1 MKKITYLVL
10 MIVIVSCQK
19 DETDTIPAY
28 IQIDSITLN
37 EESDPTSPLTNDNG
51 ITDAWVY
58 VNDQL
63 QGVYELPAKFPV
75 LEEEVQTLRIKAGIK
90 ANGIASSRIPYP
102 FYTSYFKD
110 VNFTPNES
118 RTISPTTNYLE
129 NAEFEFE
136 DFEGNSEKLAITPI
150 SNVNYEKLTENSNS
164 FAFASLSSDTL
175 FTFEIATDELTNLP
189 QAGAPVFLELDYKSN
204 TKFLI
209 GVFIK
214 FPHSDALLQKDLL
227 WVNPKEDW
235 NKIYVNL
242 TSTISE
248 GINATYFKVF
258 IGMRR
263 EGEDQNELYFDNL
276 KVVY

>member
-1 MKKITYLVL
+1 MKKITYFLL
-10 MIVIVSCQK
+10 MFVIVSCQK

-75 LEEEVQTLRIKAGIK
+75 LEQEVQTVRIKAGIK

-102 FYTSYFKD
+102 FYASYFED
-110 VNFTPNES
+110 VNFTPNA
-118 RTISPTTNYLE
+118 TTTTQPVVSYLE
-129 NAEFEFE
+129 SSQFFTE
-136 DFEGNSEKLAITPI
+136 DFEGIGIDLEVTAI
-150 SNVNYEKLTENSNS
+150 
-164 FAFASLSSDTL
+164 SDTTLLELVDEEGNSYGCGVLNDSL
-175 FTFEIATDELTNLP
+175 FTFEIATDELKNLP

-204 TKFLI
+204 TQFLV
-209 GVFIK
+209 GVYVNYPQSVI
-214 FPHSDALLQKDLL
+214 QKDLL
-227 WVNPKEDW
+227 WITPQQDW

-248 GINATYFKVF
+248 GINASSFKVF
-258 IGMRR
+258 IGMKRDFSLT
-263 EGEDQNELYFDNL
+263 ENTLSFDNL